1 MSDKVYAITRKIPNS
16 IIRPNQNKEFE
27 IYGIYDSKEKALE
40 ACSAFKKYF
49 NLVGNLYD
57 LEIVDF
63 DINKSYKSSDIILIF
78 DLHFNYNMEIIP
90 LNWPEMSYS
99 NKVEPGFGWLG
110 MPHSDVKDDE
120 IEFQYHCNNNTITAK
135 CKIIV
140 DIMTVKNDL
149 NKLIGESK
157 HNIIKD
163 YYKRFS
169 CLKEMVDKVTINI
182 KPNYNFAKDSIELLE
197 VKLDDYFKYSEES
210 IDLFKSI
217 LYDYVIEIEKK
228 VLPDYNFYNFNR
240 SKELL
245 KEILIDND
253 IDKRIKDKCQKTLSE
268 FYWYKDEGSLNK
280 GLKEFFIHGS
290 KIFNK
295 NEKG

>member
-1 MSDKVYAITRKIPNS
+1 MGDKVYIITRKNPNS
-16 IIRPNQNKEFE
+16 IMMPNQNKEFE

-40 ACSAFKKYF
+40 ACSAFKKYC
-49 NLVGNLYD
+49 NLVGILYD
-57 LEIVDF
+57 LEIVRF
-63 DINKSYKSSDIILIF
+63 DVNKPRKSDIILIF
-78 DLHFNYNMEIIP
+78 DLHFNDNMEVILP
-90 LNWPEMSYS
+90 NWPEISYS
-99 NKVEPGFGWLG
+99 NKIECMFCMG
-110 MPHSDVKDDE
+110 MPHRDVKEDE
-120 IEFQYHCNNNTITAK
+120 IEFQYHCNDNNITAK
-135 CKIIV
+135 CKIVV
-140 DIMTVKNDL
+140 DIMTVEDDL

-157 HNIIKD
+157 HAIIKD

-197 VKLDDYFKYSEES
+197 VKLDDYFKYSKES
-210 IDLFKSI
+210 INLFKSI
-217 LYDYVIEIEKK
+217 LNDYIGEIEKK
-228 VLPDYNFYNFNR
+228 VLPGYNFYSFNR

-295 NEKG
+295 KEL